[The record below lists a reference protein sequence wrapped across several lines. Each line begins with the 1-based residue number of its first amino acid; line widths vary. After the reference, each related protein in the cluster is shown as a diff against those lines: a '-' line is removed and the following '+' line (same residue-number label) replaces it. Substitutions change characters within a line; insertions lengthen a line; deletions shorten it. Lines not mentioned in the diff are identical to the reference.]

1 MPIFEFVCQECG
13 TSFEELLRSSSA
25 VGDVICPDCES
36 TQVIKQ
42 ISSFASKVAGSASA
56 FSSAPAASCSTGS
69 L

>member
-25 VGDVICPDCES
+25 VGEVICPDCES

-56 FSSAPAASCSTGS
+56 FSSAPAASCNTGS